1 MSWNTYLDDH
11 QSRFIED
18 LADFIA
24 IPSVSAQDEHF
35 DDVVRAGEWV
45 VNRLVK
51 AGITNARLMQT
62 ETHPVVYGDWMG
74 AGADKPTILIYG
86 HFDVQPADPF
96 ELWDTPPFEPS
107 INCLLYTSPSPR
119 DS

>member
-62 ETHPVVYGDWMG
+62 ETPLAW
-74 AGADKPTILIYG
+74 
-86 HFDVQPADPF
+86 
-96 ELWDTPPFEPS
+96 
-107 INCLLYTSPSPR
+107 
-119 DS
+119 